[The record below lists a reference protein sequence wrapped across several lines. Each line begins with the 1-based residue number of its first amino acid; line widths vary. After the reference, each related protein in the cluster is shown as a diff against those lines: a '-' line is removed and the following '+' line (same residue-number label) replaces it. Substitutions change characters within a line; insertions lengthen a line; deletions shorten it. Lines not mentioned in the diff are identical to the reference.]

1 MVRHIR
7 KNELPHLLELYK
19 FLNPEEPAA
28 DPKAPATLKLWQSI
42 IDNPLLRYYVVEID
56 KQPVATATLTII
68 PNLNH
73 KLKPYGLIE
82 NVVTDPAYRKKGY
95 ATAVLR
101 HALKEAWKE
110 GCYKVMLLTG
120 SKKEETLR
128 FYETAG
134 FRRGIKTGFVAY
146 PVFDK
151 PKG

>member
-1 MVRHIR
+1 MVRRIR
-7 KNELPHLLELYK
+7 KNELSRLLELYK
-19 FLNPEEPAA
+19 FLDTDQPGADANAA
-28 DPKAPATLKLWQSI
+28 ATKKLWEAI
-42 IDNPLLRYYVVEID
+42 LDNPNLRYYVVEID
-56 KQPVATATLTII
+56 KKAVASCTLTLI

-73 KLKPYGLIE
+73 KLEPYGLVE

-101 HALKEAWKE
+101 HALKEAWAA

-146 PVFDK
+146 PVWR
-151 PKG
+151 